1 MHLKEETLD
10 SQKTYQGKIFYVTQ
24 DTARLEDGCTA
35 IRDVVHH
42 SGGVCVVPLTKQNTV
57 LMVRQFRYPM
67 QEVTLEI
74 PAGKIEPGEDP
85 AACGR
90 RELLEEVGRTC
101 ETYTYLGAVYPNP
114 YVPGAGPLGSAEPT
128 IRCRRV
134 FGYHRASSGRSSG
147 TNPAKQ
153 NPGCQNTDCTFKDL
167 RDAA

>member
-101 ETYTYLGAVYPNP
+101 ETYTYLGAVYPTP
-114 YVPGAGPLGSAEPT
+114 AYDTEVIHMYLAQGLSAP
-128 IRCRRV
+128 
-134 FGYHRASSGRSSG
+134 HRASSGRSSG